1 MNNSKWM
8 VCLDLSQMDEVL
20 IGYSHFLSEAYKPSV
35 ITFLH
40 VVQSGYV
47 AREMVEAYPE
57 VKSFE
62 DLKAILRNEIE
73 GRVSKVFDGTG
84 VETRVDI
91 AEGYPTDQIIDR
103 VRKQDPDLLFV
114 GQKVGYDGEGI
125 VPRRIVKYIPC
136 STLFVPETSR
146 YQLERALVGVDF
158 SEASAKAI
166 DTACLWIGSADEVT
180 AQHVYRYKAKFFP
193 YAFSDKERKELVSE
207 VERKR
212 DEFLDQYDVPKGVR
226 LELTL
231 LKEGK
236 IPRAIY
242 DVAIREQADLIVIG
256 TKTKKLSRIIR
267 QDVTDKMVDYA
278 FGIPLLVQ
286 KDKSVQRTM
295 LRRLFEEGSL

>member
-1 MNNSKWM
+1 MKNLEWM
-8 VCLDLSQMDEVL
+8 VCLDLSQMDEIL
-20 IGYSHFLSEAYKPSV
+20 IGYSHFLCDAYEPKT

-47 AREMVEAYPE
+47 AREMVEAYTE
-57 VKSFE
+57 VQSLQE
-62 DLKAILRNEIE
+62 LKAILRKELE
-73 GRVSKVFDGTG
+73 ERVSNVFGGTN
-84 VETRVDI
+84 VETRVEI
-91 AEGYPTDQIIDR
+91 AEGYPTDQIIER
-103 VRKQDPDLLFV
+103 VRKQDPDLLLL
-114 GQKVGYDGEGI
+114 GKKVGYDGEGI
-125 VPRRIVKYIPC
+125 VPRRIVKYISC

-146 YQLERALVGVDF
+146 YQLQRALVGIDF
-158 SEASAKAI
+158 SDASARAI
-166 DTACLWIGSADEVT
+166 HAACRWVGTADGVT

-193 YAFSDKERKELVSE
+193 YTFSDEEREELVRD
-207 VERKR
+207 VEKKR
-212 DEFLDQYDVPKGVR
+212 DEFLDTFDIPKAVR

-242 DVAIREQADLIVIG
+242 DLAIREQADLIVIG

-286 KDKSVQRTM
+286 KDKIVQRTM
-295 LRRLFEEGSL
+295 LRQLFEE